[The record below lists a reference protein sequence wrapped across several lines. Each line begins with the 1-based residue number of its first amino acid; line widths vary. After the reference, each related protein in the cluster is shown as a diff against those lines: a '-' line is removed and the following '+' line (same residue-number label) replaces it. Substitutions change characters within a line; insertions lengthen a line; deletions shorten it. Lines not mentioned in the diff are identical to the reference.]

1 MPSAN
6 KFDICVDAIAKKQ
19 INFNTDTFK
28 ILLTDT
34 LPVRTNAVTADIT
47 QISGTA
53 GYTTGGLTVT
63 PTLTTSSGTESLA
76 IANLVVT
83 STGSMGNWRY
93 PVLVN
98 TTANVL
104 MWWWDVGSEVTLAS
118 GATETISFGTTTLI

>member
-1 MPSAN
+1 MPSAT
-6 KFDICVDAIAKKQ
+6 KFDICVDALSKKLL
-19 INFNTDTFK
+19 NLNTDVFK

-34 LPVRTNAVTADIT
+34 LPVHGNAVTADIT

-63 PTLTTSSGTESLA
+63 GTLTTSSGTESLA

-83 STGSMGNWRY
+83 SSGTMGQWRY
-93 PVLVN
+93 PVLVD

-104 MWWWDVGSEVTLAS
+104 MWWWDVGSEINLAS
-118 GATETISFGTTTLI
+118 GATETISFGTTTLV